1 RLVELR
7 ANTRVCEPPRSF
19 FFKGNSRIMATYNA
33 PDAKGV
39 LVTTTVTI
47 ANGTALSPA
56 VDLTAYTLVA
66 LQLPSG
72 WTAAGLTFQAA
83 NDNQNFGD
91 VYDKNG
97 EYAHTAVDVSRLHSS
112 DPNAC

>member
-1 RLVELR
+1 
-7 ANTRVCEPPRSF
+7 
-19 FFKGNSRIMATYNA
+19 MATFNA
-33 PDAKGV
+33 QDGKGA
-39 LVTTTVTI
+39 LITATVTI

-66 LQLPSG
+66 IQLPAG

-97 EYAHTAVDVSRLHSS
+97 EYDRAVPDTKCGHAIQCRRNAAESLPKHHIGAVAHRPAD
-112 DPNAC
+112 